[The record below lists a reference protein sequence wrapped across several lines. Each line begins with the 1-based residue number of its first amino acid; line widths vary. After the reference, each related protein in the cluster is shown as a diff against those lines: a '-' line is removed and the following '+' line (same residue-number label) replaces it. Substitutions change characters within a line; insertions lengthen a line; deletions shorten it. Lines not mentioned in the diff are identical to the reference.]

1 MTFHFTS
8 ASNAVERV
16 YTADSCK
23 AMFVQGETTP
33 HESHV
38 THECQTSGSAVALTE
53 EWTLKYLN
61 TLASEKKHRQ
71 TTRQHKYL
79 PITAFIHRNLSTALA
94 YCYYL

>member
-1 MTFHFTS
+1 MRAMLLTS
-8 ASNAVERV
+8 AKQVEV
-16 YTADSCK
+16 L
-23 AMFVQGETTP
+23 
-33 HESHV
+33 
-38 THECQTSGSAVALTE
+38 ALSE
-53 EWTLKYLN
+53 EWTLKYLD